1 MTWGL
6 LASFADHDSLPQD
19 PYKHNL
25 HKQFCSPGLKF
36 SCSPCSS
43 KDLEFTTLQLLHLT
57 VLPDFTSQT
66 VLPFSKRSSGAP
78 PPVSFAHPSE
88 TSSTAC
94 TQPYCP
100 SSRYCCGQR
109 PPWVLGSVIIR
120 LPLVFYG
127 QLYLFHL
134 TNWVI
139 CGRQGPCG
147 PPCWSDSCL
156 YWLLSQLFIIH
167 PKVKLHVIWASPLQA
182 AQPCCLTSPR
192 PPQRAYTH
200 AQQHCTHASYPTRPW
215 DCKCMW
221 ISSFSD
227 LFPRMCVLLSKHLR
241 QAPGCTTFTGK
252 VQEPPLWHCP

>member
-1 MTWGL
+1 MSIPIPLFTSLLSAFQVSQEFIRTGLLSHLLDFPHFGVSSAMTWGL
-6 LASFADHDSLPQD
+6 LASFADHGSLPQD

-36 SCSPCSS
+36 SCSPHSS

-109 PPWVLGSVIIR
+109 PP
-120 LPLVFYG
+120 
-127 QLYLFHL
+127 
-134 TNWVI
+134 
-139 CGRQGPCG
+139 
-147 PPCWSDSCL
+147 
-156 YWLLSQLFIIH
+156 
-167 PKVKLHVIWASPLQA
+167 
-182 AQPCCLTSPR
+182 
-192 PPQRAYTH
+192 
-200 AQQHCTHASYPTRPW
+200 
-215 DCKCMW
+215 
-221 ISSFSD
+221 
-227 LFPRMCVLLSKHLR
+227 
-241 QAPGCTTFTGK
+241 
-252 VQEPPLWHCP
+252 